1 MKICRWVVKDWA
13 QANRICVNDKIGTLI
28 FRSKGEAMRRNLVL
42 IFLQITL
49 LISIQAAEVTVAVA
63 SNFSL
68 PMRKIVAQFE
78 ADFGHKVR
86 LSFGSTGA
94 FYSQIKNGG
103 PFHLLVAA
111 DQETPARLEK
121 EGLGLAGTRFTY
133 AQGRLVLW
141 SRQAGLVD
149 REGEILKAGHF
160 QKLALANPKL
170 APYGVAAMETLS
182 SMGLTEQLK
191 SKFVQGENI
200 SQAYQFVETENA
212 QIGFVA
218 MSQVFFEGK
227 LLKGSAWIV
236 PPQLYSPIQQDAILL
251 LAGQQNSVAIE
262 LMRYLKTDKAKS
274 VMSAYGYSHPIQ

>member
-1 MKICRWVVKDWA
+1 M
-13 QANRICVNDKIGTLI
+13 LI
-28 FRSKGEAMRRNLVL
+28 FKSKGQYMRRNLLFV
-42 IFLQITL
+42 FLQFVL

-68 PMRKIVAQFE
+68 PMRKIAAQFE
-78 ADFGHKVR
+78 VESGHKVR

-94 FYSQIKNGG
+94 LYAQIKNGG
-103 PFHLLVAA
+103 PFHLLIAA
-111 DQETPARLEK
+111 DQEAPARLEK
-121 EGLGLAGTRFTY
+121 EGFGIAGTRFTY

-149 REGEILKAGHF
+149 KEGEILTTGQF

-170 APYGVAAMETLS
+170 APYGLAAMETLRS
-182 SMGLTEQLK
+182 LSLTKQLK
-191 SKFVQGENI
+191 PKLVQGENI

-218 MSQVFFEGK
+218 MSQVFSEGQ
-227 LLKGSAWIV
+227 LLKGSAWIL

-251 LAGQQNSVAIE
+251 LAGQKNSAAIA
-262 LMRYLKTDKAKS
+262 LMRYLKTDRAKS
-274 VMSAYGYSHPIQ
+274 VMSTYGYSHPTK

>member
-68 PMRKIVAQFE
+68 PMQKIVAQFE

-218 MSQVFFEGK
+218 MSQVFFESK

-251 LAGQQNSVAIE
+251 LAGQKNSVAIE

>member
-1 MKICRWVVKDWA
+1 MKTCPWVAIGWF
-13 QANRICVNDKIGTLI
+13 QANITYVSGKTGMLI
-28 FRSKGEAMRRNLVL
+28 FKSKGQFMQRNLVFV
-42 IFLQITL
+42 FLQFVL

-68 PMRKIVAQFE
+68 PMRKIAAQFE
-78 ADFGHKVR
+78 VESGHKVR

-94 FYSQIKNGG
+94 LYAQIKNGG
-103 PFHLLVAA
+103 PFHLLLAA
-111 DQETPARLEK
+111 DQEAPARLEK
-121 EGLGLAGTRFTY
+121 EGLGIAGTRFTY

-149 REGEILKAGHF
+149 KEGEILKTGHF

-170 APYGVAAMETLS
+170 APYGLAAMETLRS
-182 SMGLTEQLK
+182 LSVTEQLK
-191 SKFVQGENI
+191 PKLVQGENI

-218 MSQVFFEGK
+218 MSQVFSEGK

-236 PPQLYSPIQQDAILL
+236 PPQLYSPIHQDAILL
-251 LAGQQNSVAIE
+251 LAGQKNSAATE
-262 LMRYLKTDKAKS
+262 LIRYLKTDKAKS
-274 VMSAYGYSHPIQ
+274 VMSAYGYSHRIQ

>member
-1 MKICRWVVKDWA
+1 MKTCPWVAIDWF
-13 QANRICVNDKIGTLI
+13 QANITYVSGKTGMLI
-28 FRSKGEAMRRNLVL
+28 FKSKGQYMRRNLLFV
-42 IFLQITL
+42 FLQFVL

-68 PMRKIVAQFE
+68 PMRKIAAQFE
-78 ADFGHKVR
+78 VESGHKVR

-94 FYSQIKNGG
+94 LYAQIKNGG
-103 PFHLLVAA
+103 PFHLLIAA
-111 DQETPARLEK
+111 DQEAPARLEK
-121 EGLGLAGTRFTY
+121 EGLGIAGTRFTY

-149 REGEILKAGHF
+149 KEGEILTTGQF

-170 APYGVAAMETLS
+170 APYGLAAMETLRS
-182 SMGLTEQLK
+182 LSLTKQLK
-191 SKFVQGENI
+191 PKLVQGENI

-218 MSQVFFEGK
+218 MSQVFSEGK

-236 PPQLYSPIQQDAILL
+236 PPQLYSPIHQDAILL
-251 LAGQQNSVAIE
+251 LAGQKNSAATE
-262 LMRYLKTDKAKS
+262 LMRYLKTDQAKS
-274 VMSAYGYSHPIQ
+274 VMSAFGYSHRIQ

>member
-218 MSQVFFEGK
+218 MSQVFFESK

-236 PPQLYSPIQQDAILL
+236 PPQLHSPIQQDAILL
-251 LAGQQNSVAIE
+251 LAGQKNSVAIE

>member
-1 MKICRWVVKDWA
+1 MKTCPWVAIGWF
-13 QANRICVNDKIGTLI
+13 QVNITYVSGKTGMLI
-28 FRSKGEAMRRNLVL
+28 FKSKGQFMQRNLVFV
-42 IFLQITL
+42 FLQFVM

-68 PMRKIVAQFE
+68 PMRKIAAQFE
-78 ADFGHKVR
+78 VESGHKVR

-94 FYSQIKNGG
+94 LYAQIKNGG
-103 PFHLLVAA
+103 PFHLLIAA
-111 DQETPARLEK
+111 DQEAPARLEK
-121 EGLGLAGTRFTY
+121 EGLGIAGTRFTY

-149 REGEILKAGHF
+149 KEGEILTTGQF

-170 APYGVAAMETLS
+170 APYGLAAMETLRS
-182 SMGLTEQLK
+182 LSLTEQLK
-191 SKFVQGENI
+191 PKLVQGENI

-218 MSQVFFEGK
+218 MSQVFSEGK

-236 PPQLYSPIQQDAILL
+236 PPQLYSPIHQDAILL
-251 LAGQQNSVAIE
+251 LAGQKNSAATE
-262 LMRYLKTDKAKS
+262 LMRYLKTDQAKS
-274 VMSAYGYSHPIQ
+274 VMSAYGYSHRIQ

>member
-1 MKICRWVVKDWA
+1 MKICHWVAIAWA
-13 QANRICVNDKIGTLI
+13 QANRICVNGKTGMLI
-28 FRSKGEAMRRNLVL
+28 FRSKGQSMRRNLVL

-68 PMRKIVAQFE
+68 PMRKIAAQFE
-78 ADFGHKVR
+78 AEFGHKVR

-94 FYSQIKNGG
+94 FYAQIKNGG

-141 SRQAGLVD
+141 SRQAGRVD
-149 REGEILKAGHF
+149 KEGEILKAGHF

-170 APYGVAAMETLS
+170 APYGVAAMETLHS
-182 SMGLTEQLK
+182 LSLTEQLK

-218 MSQVFFEGK
+218 MSQVFSEGK

-251 LAGQQNSVAIE
+251 LAGQKNSVAIE

-274 VMSAYGYSHPIQ
+274 VMSAYGYSHPLQ

>member
-78 ADFGHKVR
+78 VDFGHKVR

-218 MSQVFFEGK
+218 MSQVFFESK

-251 LAGQQNSVAIE
+251 LAGQKNSVAIE

>member
-218 MSQVFFEGK
+218 MSQVFFESK

-236 PPQLYSPIQQDAILL
+236 PPQLHSPIQQDAILL
-251 LAGQQNSVAIE
+251 LAGQKNSVAIE

-274 VMSAYGYSHPIQ
+274 VMSAFGYSHPIQ

>member
-1 MKICRWVVKDWA
+1 MKTCPWVAIGWF
-13 QANRICVNDKIGTLI
+13 QANITYVSGKTGMLI
-28 FRSKGEAMRRNLVL
+28 FKSKGQFMQRNLVFV
-42 IFLQITL
+42 FLQFVL

-68 PMRKIVAQFE
+68 PMRKIAAQFE
-78 ADFGHKVR
+78 VESGHKVR

-94 FYSQIKNGG
+94 LYAQIKNGG
-103 PFHLLVAA
+103 PFHLLLAA
-111 DQETPARLEK
+111 DQEAPARLEK
-121 EGLGLAGTRFTY
+121 EGLGIAGTRFTY

-149 REGEILKAGHF
+149 KEGEILKTGHF

-170 APYGVAAMETLS
+170 APYGLAAMETLRS
-182 SMGLTEQLK
+182 LSLTKQLK
-191 SKFVQGENI
+191 PKLVQGENI

-218 MSQVFFEGK
+218 MSQVFSEGK

-236 PPQLYSPIQQDAILL
+236 PPQLYSPIHQDAILL
-251 LAGQQNSVAIE
+251 LAGQKNSAATE
-262 LMRYLKTDKAKS
+262 LMRYLKTDQAKS
-274 VMSAYGYSHPIQ
+274 VMSAYGYSHRIQ

>member
-1 MKICRWVVKDWA
+1 
-13 QANRICVNDKIGTLI
+13 VNDKIGTLI

-251 LAGQQNSVAIE
+251 VAGQKNSAAIE

-274 VMSAYGYSHPIQ
+274 VMSAYGYSHLTH

>member
-1 MKICRWVVKDWA
+1 MKTCPWVAIGWF
-13 QANRICVNDKIGTLI
+13 QANITYVSGKTGMLI
-28 FRSKGEAMRRNLVL
+28 FKSKGQYMRRNLLFV
-42 IFLQITL
+42 FLQVVL

-68 PMRKIVAQFE
+68 PMRKIAAQFE
-78 ADFGHKVR
+78 VESGHKVR

-94 FYSQIKNGG
+94 LYAQIKNGG
-103 PFHLLVAA
+103 PFHLLIAA
-111 DQETPARLEK
+111 DQEAPARLEK
-121 EGLGLAGTRFTY
+121 EGLGIAGTRFTY

-149 REGEILKAGHF
+149 KEGEILTTGQF

-170 APYGVAAMETLS
+170 APYGLAAMETLRS
-182 SMGLTEQLK
+182 LSLTEQLK
-191 SKFVQGENI
+191 PKLVQGENI

-218 MSQVFFEGK
+218 MSQVFSEGK

-236 PPQLYSPIQQDAILL
+236 PPQLYSPIHQDAILL
-251 LAGQQNSVAIE
+251 LAGQKNSAATE
-262 LMRYLKTDKAKS
+262 LMRYLKTDQAKS
-274 VMSAYGYSHPIQ
+274 VMSAYGYSHRIQ

>member
-218 MSQVFFEGK
+218 MSQVFFESK

-236 PPQLYSPIQQDAILL
+236 PPQLHSPIQQDAILL
-251 LAGQQNSVAIE
+251 LAGQKNSVAFE

>member
-1 MKICRWVVKDWA
+1 MKTCPWVAIGWF
-13 QANRICVNDKIGTLI
+13 QVNITYVSGKTGMLI
-28 FRSKGEAMRRNLVL
+28 FKSKGQFMQRNLVFV
-42 IFLQITL
+42 FLQFVL

-68 PMRKIVAQFE
+68 PMRKIAAQFE
-78 ADFGHKVR
+78 VESGHKVR

-94 FYSQIKNGG
+94 LYAQIKNGG
-103 PFHLLVAA
+103 PFHLLIAA
-111 DQETPARLEK
+111 DQEAPARLEK
-121 EGLGLAGTRFTY
+121 EGLGIAGTRFTY

-149 REGEILKAGHF
+149 KEGEILTTGQF

-170 APYGVAAMETLS
+170 APYGLAAMETLRS
-182 SMGLTEQLK
+182 LSLTEQLK
-191 SKFVQGENI
+191 PKLVQGENI

-218 MSQVFFEGK
+218 MSQVFSEGK

-236 PPQLYSPIQQDAILL
+236 PPQLYSPIHQDAILL
-251 LAGQQNSVAIE
+251 LAGQKNSAATE
-262 LMRYLKTDKAKS
+262 LMRYLKTDQAKS

>member
-1 MKICRWVVKDWA
+1 
-13 QANRICVNDKIGTLI
+13 
-28 FRSKGEAMRRNLVL
+28 MRQYFVFL
-42 IFLQITL
+42 FLQITL

-68 PMRKIVAQFE
+68 PMRKIAQQFE
-78 ADFGHKVR
+78 LESGHKVR
-86 LSFGSTGA
+86 LSFGATGA
-94 FYSQIKNGG
+94 FYAQIKNGG

-141 SRQAGLVD
+141 SRQIGRVD
-149 REGEILKAGHF
+149 EEGEILKAGHF
-160 QKLALANPKL
+160 EKLAIANPKL
-170 APYGVAAMETLS
+170 APYGVAAMETLYS
-182 SMGLTEQLK
+182 LKLAGQLK

-200 SQAYQFVETENA
+200 SQVYQFVETENV

-218 MSQVFFEGK
+218 MSQVFSEGK

-236 PPQLYSPIQQDAILL
+236 PAQLYSPIQQDAILL
-251 LAGQQNSVAIE
+251 LAGQKNHVAIE

>member
-218 MSQVFFEGK
+218 MSQVFFESK

-236 PPQLYSPIQQDAILL
+236 PPQLHSPIQQDAILL
-251 LAGQQNSVAIE
+251 LAGQKNSVAIE

-274 VMSAYGYSHPIQ
+274 VMSAFGYSHQIQ

>member
-1 MKICRWVVKDWA
+1 MKTCPWVAIGWF
-13 QANRICVNDKIGTLI
+13 QANITYVSGKTGMLI
-28 FRSKGEAMRRNLVL
+28 FKSKGQFMQRNLVFV
-42 IFLQITL
+42 FLQFVL

-68 PMRKIVAQFE
+68 PMRKIAAQFE
-78 ADFGHKVR
+78 VESGHKVR

-94 FYSQIKNGG
+94 LYAQIKNGG
-103 PFHLLVAA
+103 PFHLLIAA
-111 DQETPARLEK
+111 DQEAPARLEK
-121 EGLGLAGTRFTY
+121 EGLGIAGTRFTY

-149 REGEILKAGHF
+149 KEGEILTTGQF

-170 APYGVAAMETLS
+170 APYGLAAMETLRS
-182 SMGLTEQLK
+182 LSLTEQLK
-191 SKFVQGENI
+191 PKLVQGENI

-218 MSQVFFEGK
+218 MSQVFSEGK

-236 PPQLYSPIQQDAILL
+236 PPQLYSPIHQDAILL
-251 LAGQQNSVAIE
+251 LAGQKNSAATE
-262 LMRYLKTDKAKS
+262 LMRYLKTDQAKS
-274 VMSAYGYSHPIQ
+274 VMSAYGYSHRIQ

>member
-1 MKICRWVVKDWA
+1 
-13 QANRICVNDKIGTLI
+13 VNGKTGMLI
-28 FRSKGEAMRRNLVL
+28 FRSKGQSMRPNLVL

-68 PMRKIVAQFE
+68 PMRKIAAQFE
-78 ADFGHKVR
+78 VEFGHKVR

-94 FYSQIKNGG
+94 FYAQIKNGG
-103 PFHLLVAA
+103 PFHLLLAA

-141 SRQAGLVD
+141 SRQAGRVD
-149 REGEILKAGHF
+149 KDGDILKAGHF

-170 APYGVAAMETLS
+170 APYGVAAMETLHS
-182 SMGLTEQLK
+182 LSLTEQIK

-218 MSQVFFEGK
+218 MSQVFSEGK

-251 LAGQQNSVAIE
+251 LAGQKNSVAIE

>member
-1 MKICRWVVKDWA
+1 
-13 QANRICVNDKIGTLI
+13 VNGKTGMLI
-28 FRSKGEAMRRNLVL
+28 FRTKGQSMRRNLVL

-68 PMRKIVAQFE
+68 PMRKIAAQFE
-78 ADFGHKVR
+78 AEFGHKVR

-94 FYSQIKNGG
+94 FYAQIKNGG

-141 SRQAGLVD
+141 SRQAGRID
-149 REGEILKAGHF
+149 KEGEILKAGHF

-170 APYGVAAMETLS
+170 APYGVAAMETLHS
-182 SMGLTEQLK
+182 LSLTEQLK

-218 MSQVFFEGK
+218 MSQVFSEGK
-227 LLKGSAWIV
+227 LFKGSAWIV
-236 PPQLYSPIQQDAILL
+236 PPELYSPLQQDAILL
-251 LAGQQNSVAIE
+251 LAGQKNAAAIE
-262 LMRYLKTDKAKS
+262 LMRYLKTDRAKS
-274 VMSAYGYSHPIQ
+274 VMIAHGYSHPLQ

>member
-218 MSQVFFEGK
+218 MSQVFFESK

-236 PPQLYSPIQQDAILL
+236 PPQLHSPIQQDAILL
-251 LAGQQNSVAIE
+251 LAGQKNSVAIE
-262 LMRYLKTDKAKS
+262 LMRYLKTDKAMS

>member
-1 MKICRWVVKDWA
+1 
-13 QANRICVNDKIGTLI
+13 
-28 FRSKGEAMRRNLVL
+28 MRRNLVFV
-42 IFLQITL
+42 FLQIAL

-68 PMRKIVAQFE
+68 PMRKIVSQFE
-78 ADFGHKVR
+78 AESGHKVR
-86 LSFGSTGA
+86 LSLGSTGA
-94 FYSQIKNGG
+94 FYAQIKNSA
-103 PFHLLVAA
+103 PFHLLLAA

-121 EGLGLAGTRFTY
+121 EGLGLADTRFTY

-141 SRQAGLVD
+141 SRQAERVD
-149 REGEILKAGHF
+149 VEGEILKTGRF

-170 APYGVAAMETLS
+170 APYGVAAMETLQS
-182 SMGLTEQLK
+182 LSLTEQLK

-218 MSQVFFEGK
+218 MSQVFSEGK

-236 PPQLYSPIQQDAILL
+236 PTQLYSPIQQDAILL
-251 LAGQQNSVAIE
+251 VAGQKNSAAIA
-262 LMRYLKTDKAKS
+262 LMRYLKTDRAKS
-274 VMSAYGYSHPIQ
+274 VMSAYGYSHPTQ

>member
-1 MKICRWVVKDWA
+1 MKTCPWVAIGWF
-13 QANRICVNDKIGTLI
+13 QANITYVSGKTGMLI
-28 FRSKGEAMRRNLVL
+28 FKSKGQYMRRNLLFV
-42 IFLQITL
+42 FLQVVL

-68 PMRKIVAQFE
+68 PMRKIAAQFE
-78 ADFGHKVR
+78 VESGHKVR

-94 FYSQIKNGG
+94 LYAQIKNGG
-103 PFHLLVAA
+103 PFHLLIAA
-111 DQETPARLEK
+111 DQEAPARLEK
-121 EGLGLAGTRFTY
+121 EGLGIAGTRFTY

-149 REGEILKAGHF
+149 KEGEILKTGQF

-170 APYGVAAMETLS
+170 APYGVAAMETLRS
-182 SMGLTEQLK
+182 LSLTKQLK
-191 SKFVQGENI
+191 PKLVQGENI

-218 MSQVFFEGK
+218 MSQVFSEGK

-236 PPQLYSPIQQDAILL
+236 PPQLYSPIHQDAILL
-251 LAGQQNSVAIE
+251 LAGQKNSAATE
-262 LMRYLKTDKAKS
+262 LMRYLKTDQAKS
-274 VMSAYGYSHPIQ
+274 VMSAYGYSHRIQ

>member
-28 FRSKGEAMRRNLVL
+28 FRSKSEAMRRNLVL
-42 IFLQITL
+42 FFLQITL

-78 ADFGHKVR
+78 VDFGHKVR

-218 MSQVFFEGK
+218 MSQVFFESK

-251 LAGQQNSVAIE
+251 LAGQKNSVAIE

>member
-1 MKICRWVVKDWA
+1 MKTCPWVAIGWF
-13 QANRICVNDKIGTLI
+13 QANITYVSGKTGMLI
-28 FRSKGEAMRRNLVL
+28 FKSKGQYMRRNLLFV
-42 IFLQITL
+42 FLQFVL

-68 PMRKIVAQFE
+68 PMRKIAAQFE
-78 ADFGHKVR
+78 VESGHKVR

-94 FYSQIKNGG
+94 LYAQIKNGG
-103 PFHLLVAA
+103 PFHLLIAA
-111 DQETPARLEK
+111 DQEAPARLEK
-121 EGLGLAGTRFTY
+121 EGLGIAGTRFTY

-149 REGEILKAGHF
+149 KEGEILTTGQF

-170 APYGVAAMETLS
+170 APYGLAAMETLRS
-182 SMGLTEQLK
+182 LSLTKQLK
-191 SKFVQGENI
+191 PKLVQGENI

-218 MSQVFFEGK
+218 MSQVFSEGK

-236 PPQLYSPIQQDAILL
+236 PPQLYSPIHQDAILL
-251 LAGQQNSVAIE
+251 LAGQKNSAATE
-262 LMRYLKTDKAKS
+262 LMRYLKTDQAKS
-274 VMSAYGYSHPIQ
+274 VMSAYGYSHRIQ

>member
-1 MKICRWVVKDWA
+1 
-13 QANRICVNDKIGTLI
+13 
-28 FRSKGEAMRRNLVL
+28 MRRNLVFV
-42 IFLQITL
+42 FLQIAL

-78 ADFGHKVR
+78 AESGHKVR
-86 LSFGSTGA
+86 LSLGSTGA
-94 FYSQIKNGG
+94 FYAQIKNGG
-103 PFHLLVAA
+103 PFHLLLAA

-141 SRQAGLVD
+141 SRQAGRVD
-149 REGEILKAGHF
+149 PEGEILKTGRF

-170 APYGVAAMETLS
+170 APYGVAAMETLQS
-182 SMGLTEQLK
+182 LSLTEQLK

-218 MSQVFFEGK
+218 MSQVFSEGK

-251 LAGQQNSVAIE
+251 LAGQKNSAAIE

-274 VMSAYGYSHPIQ
+274 VMRAYGYSHPTQ

>member
-1 MKICRWVVKDWA
+1 
-13 QANRICVNDKIGTLI
+13 
-28 FRSKGEAMRRNLVL
+28 MRRNLVFV
-42 IFLQITL
+42 FLQIAL

-78 ADFGHKVR
+78 AESGHKVR
-86 LSFGSTGA
+86 LSLGSTGA
-94 FYSQIKNGG
+94 FYAQIKNGA
-103 PFHLLVAA
+103 PFHLLLAA

-141 SRQAGLVD
+141 SRQAGRVD
-149 REGEILKAGHF
+149 EEGEILKTGRF

-170 APYGVAAMETLS
+170 APYGVAGMETLQS
-182 SMGLTEQLK
+182 LSLTEQLK

-218 MSQVFFEGK
+218 MSQVFSEGK

-251 LAGQQNSVAIE
+251 LAGQKNSAAIA
-262 LMRYLKTDKAKS
+262 LMRYLKTDRAKS
-274 VMSAYGYSHPIQ
+274 VMGAYGYSHSIQ

>member
-78 ADFGHKVR
+78 VDFGHKVR

-182 SMGLTEQLK
+182 RMGLTEQLK

-218 MSQVFFEGK
+218 MSQVFFESK

-236 PPQLYSPIQQDAILL
+236 PPQLHSPIQQDAILL
-251 LAGQQNSVAIE
+251 LAGQKNSVAIE
-262 LMRYLKTDKAKS
+262 LMRYLKTDKAMS

>member
-28 FRSKGEAMRRNLVL
+28 FRSKGEAMRRNLVF

-218 MSQVFFEGK
+218 MSQVFFESK

-236 PPQLYSPIQQDAILL
+236 PPQLHSPIQQDAILL
-251 LAGQQNSVAIE
+251 LAGQKNSVAIE
-262 LMRYLKTDKAKS
+262 LMRYLKTDKAMS

>member
-1 MKICRWVVKDWA
+1 MKICHWVVKGWA

-28 FRSKGEAMRRNLVL
+28 FRSKVEAMRRNLVL

-218 MSQVFFEGK
+218 MSQVFFESK

-251 LAGQQNSVAIE
+251 LAGQKNSVAIE

>member
-1 MKICRWVVKDWA
+1 MKTCPWVAIGWF
-13 QANRICVNDKIGTLI
+13 QANITYVSGKTGMLI
-28 FRSKGEAMRRNLVL
+28 FKSKGQFMQRNLVFV
-42 IFLQITL
+42 FLQFVL

-68 PMRKIVAQFE
+68 PMRKIAAQFE
-78 ADFGHKVR
+78 VESGHKVR

-94 FYSQIKNGG
+94 LYAQIKNGG
-103 PFHLLVAA
+103 PFHLLIAA
-111 DQETPARLEK
+111 DQEAPARLEK
-121 EGLGLAGTRFTY
+121 EGLGIAGTRFTY

-149 REGEILKAGHF
+149 KEGEILTTGQF

-170 APYGVAAMETLS
+170 APYGLAAMETLRS
-182 SMGLTEQLK
+182 LSLTEQLK
-191 SKFVQGENI
+191 PKLVQGENI

-218 MSQVFFEGK
+218 MSQVFSEGK

-236 PPQLYSPIQQDAILL
+236 PPQLYSPIHQDAILL
-251 LAGQQNSVAIE
+251 LAGQKNSAATE
-262 LMRYLKTDKAKS
+262 LMRYLKTDQAKS

>member
-1 MKICRWVVKDWA
+1 
-13 QANRICVNDKIGTLI
+13 
-28 FRSKGEAMRRNLVL
+28 MRRNLVF
-42 IFLQITL
+42 IFLQIAL

-63 SNFSL
+63 SNFGL
-68 PMRKIVAQFE
+68 PMRKIAAQFE
-78 ADFGHKVR
+78 AEFGHKVR

-94 FYSQIKNGG
+94 FYAQIKNGG

-141 SRQAGLVD
+141 SRQAGRVD
-149 REGEILKAGHF
+149 KEGEILKAGHF

-170 APYGVAAMETLS
+170 APYGVAAMETLHS
-182 SMGLTEQLK
+182 LNLTEQLK

-218 MSQVFFEGK
+218 MSQVFSEGK

-251 LAGQQNSVAIE
+251 LAGQKNSAAIE
-262 LMRYLKTDKAKS
+262 LMRYLKTDRAKS

>member
-78 ADFGHKVR
+78 VDFGHKVR

-218 MSQVFFEGK
+218 MSQVFFESK

-236 PPQLYSPIQQDAILL
+236 PPQLHSPIQQDAILL
-251 LAGQQNSVAIE
+251 LAGQKNSVAIE

>member
-1 MKICRWVVKDWA
+1 MKICHWVVKDWA

-218 MSQVFFEGK
+218 MSQVFFESK

-236 PPQLYSPIQQDAILL
+236 PPQLHSPIQQDAILL
-251 LAGQQNSVAIE
+251 LAGQKNSVAIE

>member
-1 MKICRWVVKDWA
+1 MKTCPWVAIGWF
-13 QANRICVNDKIGTLI
+13 QANITYVSGKTGMLI
-28 FRSKGEAMRRNLVL
+28 FKSKGQFMQRNLVFV
-42 IFLQITL
+42 FLQFVL

-68 PMRKIVAQFE
+68 PMRKIAAQFE
-78 ADFGHKVR
+78 VESGHKVR

-94 FYSQIKNGG
+94 LYAQIKNGG
-103 PFHLLVAA
+103 PFHLLIAA
-111 DQETPARLEK
+111 DQEAPARLEK
-121 EGLGLAGTRFTY
+121 EGLGIAGTRFTY

-149 REGEILKAGHF
+149 KEGEILTTGQF

-170 APYGVAAMETLS
+170 APYGLAAMETLRS
-182 SMGLTEQLK
+182 LSLTKQLK
-191 SKFVQGENI
+191 PKLVQGENI

-218 MSQVFFEGK
+218 MSQVFSEGK

-236 PPQLYSPIQQDAILL
+236 PPQLYSPIHQDAILL
-251 LAGQQNSVAIE
+251 LAGQKNSAATE
-262 LMRYLKTDKAKS
+262 LMRYLKTDQAKS